1 MAIQVTVMK
10 AGRMLA
16 GAGMVALGAA
26 APLAAG
32 VAVSAIRA
40 RDSWLE
46 YDADLATD
54 AGLFGAEHDG
64 PPLRLVML
72 GDSLA
77 VGVGAGSPHHT
88 VGARLALSLSAM
100 LARPVELSNFAVAGS
115 ESKGLPE
122 QLERVTAMTAPPD
135 VAVIIVGGNDVLHR
149 TRIATSARYLY
160 RAALDLK
167 SLGCKVVMAT
177 CPDLG
182 TVRLAIQPVRYYLRR
197 MSRRLAIAQML
208 VVLRAGGRPVPL
220 LDTVGP
226 IFWHKPKLMFST
238 DHFHP
243 SALGY
248 ARAAAV
254 LLPSV
259 SAAAGA
265 TSPRR
270 TR

>member
-1 MAIQVTVMK
+1 MR
-10 AGRMLA
+10 AGKLLA
-16 GAGMVALGAA
+16 GAGVVAFGAA

-32 VAVSAIRA
+32 VAVRAIRA
-40 RDSWLE
+40 NDGRLD
-46 YDADLATD
+46 DTD
-54 AGLFGAEHDG
+54 QLPHDGGLVGAEHDG
-64 PPLRLVML
+64 EPLRLAML

-77 VGVGAGSPHHT
+77 VGVGAGSPELT
-88 VGARLALSLSAM
+88 VGARLARGLASA

-115 ESKGLPE
+115 EAKDLPAQVE
-122 QLERVTAMTAPPD
+122 LVTAMPTPPD
-135 VAVIIVGGNDVLHR
+135 VVVIIVGGNDVLHR
-149 TRIATSARYLY
+149 VRVAASVGYLY

-167 SLGCKVVMAT
+167 ALGCKVVMGT

-182 TVRLAIQPVRYYLRR
+182 TVRLAVQPVRYYLHR

-226 IFWHKPKLMFST
+226 IFWRKPKLMFST

-259 SAAAGA
+259 SAAVGA
-265 TSPRR
+265 VSPRR